1 MASPTGSGNFISWAT
16 FLDSFNL
23 LNNFRE
29 VYGEVNPIAF
39 VVVLMIPS
47 RLPKYIL
54 SLRGWFMFSLKE
66 QVYLL
71 NNREGRTAWGSRKSL
86 EKSSKYCHN
95 FLLLRNAGSAR
106 TGWLESCNA
115 CLYTRAPMEAGMFV
129 VKREPLIAAQR
140 LGALATI
147 VGLLE
152 CFKDVIHQRTQG
164 HISDTPT
171 ERWQVGGCH
180 VREPR
185 CLCYRRVVR
194 HQRARKQGL
203 GESTSGALQHHG
215 LSKALY

>member
-1 MASPTGSGNFISWAT
+1 
-16 FLDSFNL
+16 
-23 LNNFRE
+23 
-29 VYGEVNPIAF
+29 
-39 VVVLMIPS
+39 
-47 RLPKYIL
+47 
-54 SLRGWFMFSLKE
+54 MFSLKE

-71 NNREGRTAWGSRKSL
+71 NNREGRTALGSRKSL

-95 FLLLRNAGSAR
+95 FPLLRNAGSAR

-115 CLYTRAPMEAGMFV
+115 CLYTRSPMEAGMFV

-171 ERWQVGGCH
+171 ER
-180 VREPR
+180 
-185 CLCYRRVVR
+185 
-194 HQRARKQGL
+194 
-203 GESTSGALQHHG
+203 
-215 LSKALY
+215 